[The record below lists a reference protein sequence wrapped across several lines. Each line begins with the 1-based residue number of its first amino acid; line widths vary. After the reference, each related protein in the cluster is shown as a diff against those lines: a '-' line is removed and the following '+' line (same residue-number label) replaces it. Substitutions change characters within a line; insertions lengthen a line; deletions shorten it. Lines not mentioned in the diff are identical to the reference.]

1 MASAILSLFLI
12 GLADV
17 VLSQEPTPSPAS
29 AVPSIVT
36 ASGSSH
42 ATHIVTVG
50 KVCMLQVCKHGFREG

>member
-1 MASAILSLFLI
+1 MASAVLFLLLI

-17 VLSQEPTPSPAS
+17 VLSQDSTPSRAL
-29 AVPSIVT
+29 AAPSIAT

-50 KVCMLQVCKHGFREG
+50 KVSLLLFCRPEFEEG